1 MIEPTTTTI
10 ENVLVKT
17 YDLATLQDRYPRWE
31 NYSRPEKHHLAA
43 HTPAES
49 VSITR
54 NTTVDGLH
62 ETVVDLLNPTSAVGV
77 GATDLALGTGTAT
90 PASTN
95 TSLNNEVG
103 RVEVTEFS
111 DQGATLGTSTFLDT
125 GELNGFNIEELG
137 LTTASTGGRL
147 LNHSLINTVQKDDA
161 TAVTFDVSLSFQ
173 PN

>member
-1 MIEPTTTTI
+1 MITPTTLTE
-10 ENVLVKT
+10 ENILIRT
-17 YDLATLQDRYPRWE
+17 YDLETLQQKYPDWGDH
-31 NYSRPEKHHLAA
+31 SRLAKHHLAA
-43 HTPAES
+43 QTPAES

-62 ETVVDLLNPTSAVGV
+62 ETIVDLLNPTSGV
-77 GATDLALGTGTAT
+77 TVDATNLALGTGTAT
-90 PASTN
+90 PSSAN

-111 DQGATLGTSTFLDT
+111 DQGTTLATSTFLDT

-147 LNHSLINTVQKDDA
+147 LNHSLVNTVQKDDT

-173 PN
+173 SN

>member
-1 MIEPTTTTI
+1 MIQPTTATI

-17 YDLATLQDRYPRWE
+17 YDLETLLRKYPNWDDH
-31 NYSRPEKHHLAA
+31 SRLAKHHLAA
-43 HTPAES
+43 QIPAES
-49 VSITR
+49 VSIHR

-62 ETVVDLLNPTSAVGV
+62 ETVVDLLNPASAVTAD
-77 GATDLALGTGTAT
+77 ATDLALGTGTAT

-111 DQGATLGTSTFLDT
+111 DQGATLATSTFLDT
-125 GELNGFNIEELG
+125 GELNGFDIEEVG
-137 LTTASTGGRL
+137 LTTASSGGRL

>member
-1 MIEPTTTTI
+1 MKSTTETT
-10 ENVLVKT
+10 ENVLVRT
-17 YDLATLQDRYPRWE
+17 YDLATLKEKYPDWE
-31 NYSRPEKHHLAA
+31 DYSRLEKHHLAA
-43 HTPAES
+43 QTPAES
-49 VSITR
+49 LSIHR

-62 ETVVDLLNPTSAVGV
+62 ETVVDLLNPTSAVAV
-77 GATDLALGTGTAT
+77 DATDLALGTGTAT
-90 PASTN
+90 PDSTN

-125 GELNGFNIEELG
+125 GELNGFDIEEVG
-137 LTTASTGGRL
+137 LVTSSSGGRL
-147 LNHSLINTVQKDDA
+147 LNHSLINTVNKDDA

>member
-1 MIEPTTTTI
+1 
-10 ENVLVKT
+10 
-17 YDLATLQDRYPRWE
+17 
-31 NYSRPEKHHLAA
+31 
-43 HTPAES
+43 

-77 GATDLALGTGTAT
+77 DATDLALGTGTAA

-103 RVEVTEFS
+103 RVEVTEFA
-111 DQGATLGTSTFLDT
+111 DQGTTLGTSTFLDT

-137 LTTASTGGRL
+137 LVTASTGGRL